1 MPTFLVFNDNNGT
14 VTIEKIT
21 WKNPRRIDTWWFGD
35 SPKTARAVADVF
47 PDTADSMKAMEA
59 VVTAYA
65 AAKAAKDAAI
75 KLRIETINQKTPL

>member
-1 MPTFLVFNDNNGT
+1 MPTFLVFNDNDGT

-35 SPKTARAVADVF
+35 SPQNTRAVADVF
-47 PDTADSMKAMEA
+47 PDTADSRKAMEA
-59 VVTAYA
+59 VVAAYD

-75 KLRIETINQKTPL
+75 KLRIKTVNQKTPL

>member
-1 MPTFLVFNDNNGT
+1 M
-14 VTIEKIT
+14 EK
-21 WKNPRRIDTWWFGD
+21 PRRINTWWFGD
-35 SPKTARAVADVF
+35 SPQTSRAITDVF

-75 KLRIETINQKTPL
+75 KLRIETVNQKTPL